1 MGRGHGT
8 NGRCDTRAVS
18 SEDQDAN
25 RTSGVL
31 VLLALASVVG
41 SVFTN
46 IAGRLG
52 SRGWLYASI
61 GLAVLGPVLLA
72 IAVRASRG
80 GGPRPPRDD
89 SRYVTPPPQ

>member
-1 MGRGHGT
+1 M
-8 NGRCDTRAVS
+8 S
-18 SEDQDAN
+18 PQDQDAN
-25 RTSGVL
+25 KATGVL

-61 GLAVLGPVLLA
+61 GLAVLGAVLLA
-72 IAVRASRG
+72 IAVAASKG
-80 GGPRPPRDD
+80 SGPRPPRDD

>member
-1 MGRGHGT
+1 M
-8 NGRCDTRAVS
+8 S
-18 SEDQDAN
+18 SANPETN

-31 VLLALASVVG
+31 VLLALASVIG

-61 GLAVLGPVLLA
+61 GLAVSGAVLLA

-80 GGPRPPRDD
+80 DGPRPPRDD
-89 SRYVTPPPQ
+89 SRYVTPPP